1 MKTMTFLFLS
11 AQSVLKPTNKFM
23 TRHIFYIQVHVELK
37 TEKKHF
43 STHKDFG
50 RLIEMAKD
58 NFIEIVCI
66 PTCEYIYTKTSNK
79 K

>member
-58 NFIEIVCI
+58 NFIHTHPFFVMTT
-66 PTCEYIYTKTSNK
+66 PARKNSN
-79 K
+79 